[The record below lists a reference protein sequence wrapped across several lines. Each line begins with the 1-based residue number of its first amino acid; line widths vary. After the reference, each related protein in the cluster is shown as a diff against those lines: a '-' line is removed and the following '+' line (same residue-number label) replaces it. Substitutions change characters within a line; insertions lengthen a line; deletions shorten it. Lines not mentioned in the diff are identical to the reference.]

1 MASMSAHGSDGAWS
15 AMQNKAFERALAVY
29 DEDTPQRW
37 LNVANAIGGK
47 TEEEVNRHYQ
57 LLVEDVK
64 NIESGE
70 VSFPS
75 RSQ

>member
-1 MASMSAHGSDGAWS
+1 MASMSAHGSGSWT

-37 LNVANAIGGK
+37 LNVAKAIGEK
-47 TEEEVNRHYQ
+47 TEEEVKRHYQ

-64 NIESGE
+64 HIEFGE
-70 VSFPS
+70 VSFPY
-75 RSQ
+75 RRM